1 MAFENFKEDI
11 SYNSFKYNKKN
22 VIPSLDNIKNSNK
35 NIYTIESVSGRE
47 KKENNDYKLRKINL
61 LKNGEFLY
69 DGYNIDYLNKE
80 EIRNIDFKSSI
91 YFFSVDA
98 FIEYYN
104 YAANKKIETQ
114 YYVDRIKDRLKQ
126 KTYKKLILP
135 AYKLKSK
142 DIKKEKHFYIT
153 QELDILDF
161 LIDNF
166 EFGTDIREILYDI
179 DLDYVYFIERK
190 IKALYNKIIKTKKA
204 NDEKIYYDY
213 KLYYI
218 AFFIYDYYKQK
229 RIGKKDYYKLIN
241 IYKKAYKKVLKKKKD
256 EKYFYYGEEV
266 ENKSSY
272 YNVDLLKRY
281 DGFVYNY
288 NFKEYINLHYK
299 LIDYQIEQKRYLKRY
314 TDFFSSQILVFLYFL
329 GHISKAD
336 FLALREKIKD
346 LEAMSLPLKKDN
358 INLEEDE
365 ENIIFE
371 VSSSNNYNMVL
382 IDYIEL
388 YNFTRLYHK
397 KSIKSSYKK
406 YVQLMLKSSEL
417 KKILK

>member
-1 MAFENFKEDI
+1 MASENFKKDI
-11 SYNSFKYNKKN
+11 IYNSFKYDKKN
-22 VIPSLDNIKNSNK
+22 VIPSLDNIKNSSK
-35 NIYTIESVSGRE
+35 NIYTIESLSGRE
-47 KKENNDYKLRKINL
+47 KKENKDYKLRKISL
-61 LKNGEFLY
+61 FKEGEFSY
-69 DGYNIDYLNKE
+69 NDYNIEYLNKE

-104 YAANKKIETQ
+104 CATNKKIETQ
-114 YYVDRIKDRLKQ
+114 DYVDRIKDRLKQ

-142 DIKKEKHFYIT
+142 DTKKEKHFYIT

-179 DLDYVYFIERK
+179 DLDYVCFIERK
-190 IKALYNKIIKTKKA
+190 IKALYKKIIKTKKS
-204 NDEKIYYDY
+204 NNEKIYYDY

-229 RIGKKDYYKLIN
+229 RISKEDYYKLIN
-241 IYKKAYKKVLKKKKD
+241 IYKKAYKKILKKKKD

-272 YNVDLLKRY
+272 YNIDLLKKCG
-281 DGFVYNY
+281 GFSY

-336 FLALREKIKD
+336 FLALREKIKH
-346 LEAMSLPLKKDN
+346 LEDMSLPLKKDN
-358 INLEEDE
+358 IYLEEDE

-371 VSSSNNYNMVL
+371 VSSANNYNMVL

-406 YVQLMLKSSEL
+406 HVQLMLKSSEL

>member
-1 MAFENFKEDI
+1 M
-11 SYNSFKYNKKN
+11 
-22 VIPSLDNIKNSNK
+22 DNIKNSSK
-35 NIYTIESVSGRE
+35 NIYTIESLSGRE
-47 KKENNDYKLRKINL
+47 KKENKDYKLRKISL
-61 LKNGEFLY
+61 FKEGEFSY
-69 DGYNIDYLNKE
+69 NDYNIEYLNKE

-104 YAANKKIETQ
+104 CATNKKIETQ
-114 YYVDRIKDRLKQ
+114 DYVDRIKDRLKQ

-142 DIKKEKHFYIT
+142 DTKKEKHFYIT

-166 EFGTDIREILYDI
+166 EFGTDIREILYNI
-179 DLDYVYFIERK
+179 NLDYVCFIERK
-190 IKALYNKIIKTKKA
+190 IKALYKQIIKIKKS
-204 NDEKIYYDY
+204 NNEKIYYDY

-218 AFFIYDYYKQK
+218 AFFIYDYYRQK
-229 RIGKKDYYKLIN
+229 RINKKDYYKLID
-241 IYKKAYKKVLKKKKD
+241 IYKKAYKKILRNKEN

-272 YNVDLLKRY
+272 YNIDLLKKCR
-281 DGFVYNY
+281 GLSY
-288 NFKEYINLHYK
+288 NFKDYINLHYK
-299 LIDYQIEQKRYLKRY
+299 LIDYQIDQKRYLKRY

-336 FLALREKIKD
+336 FLALREKIKN
-346 LEAMSLPLKKDN
+346 LEEMGLPLKKYN
-358 INLEEDE
+358 IDLEEEE

-371 VSSSNNYNMVL
+371 VSSANNYNMLL

-397 KSIKSSYKK
+397 NSIKNSYKK

>member
-1 MAFENFKEDI
+1 MASENFKKDI
-11 SYNSFKYNKKN
+11 IYNSFKYNKKD
-22 VIPSLDNIKNSNK
+22 VIPSLDNIKNSSK
-35 NIYTIESVSGRE
+35 NIYTIESLSGRE
-47 KKENNDYKLRKINL
+47 KKENKDYKLRNISLFKE
-61 LKNGEFLY
+61 GEFSY
-69 DGYNIDYLNKE
+69 NDYNIEYLNKE

-104 YAANKKIETQ
+104 CATNKKIETQ
-114 YYVDRIKDRLKQ
+114 DYVDRIKDRLKQ

-142 DIKKEKHFYIT
+142 DTKKEKHFYIT

-166 EFGTDIREILYDI
+166 EFGTDIREILYNI
-179 DLDYVYFIERK
+179 NLDYVCFIERK
-190 IKALYNKIIKTKKA
+190 IKALYNKIIKIKKS
-204 NDEKIYYDY
+204 NNEKIYYDY

-218 AFFIYDYYKQK
+218 AFFIYDYYRQK
-229 RIGKKDYYKLIN
+229 RISKEDYYKLID
-241 IYKKAYKKVLKKKKD
+241 IYKKAYKKILRNKEN

-272 YNVDLLKRY
+272 YNIDLLKKCR
-281 DGFVYNY
+281 GLSY
-288 NFKEYINLHYK
+288 NFKDYINLHYK
-299 LIDYQIEQKRYLKRY
+299 LIDYQIDQKRYLKRY

-336 FLALREKIKD
+336 FLALREKIKN
-346 LEAMSLPLKKDN
+346 LEEMGLPLKKYN
-358 INLEEDE
+358 IDLEEEE

-371 VSSSNNYNMVL
+371 VSSANNYNMLL

-397 KSIKSSYKK
+397 NSIKNSYKK

>member
-1 MAFENFKEDI
+1 M
-11 SYNSFKYNKKN
+11 
-22 VIPSLDNIKNSNK
+22 
-35 NIYTIESVSGRE
+35 
-47 KKENNDYKLRKINL
+47 
-61 LKNGEFLY
+61 
-69 DGYNIDYLNKE
+69 
-80 EIRNIDFKSSI
+80 
-91 YFFSVDA
+91 
-98 FIEYYN
+98 
-104 YAANKKIETQ
+104 
-114 YYVDRIKDRLKQ
+114 
-126 KTYKKLILP
+126 
-135 AYKLKSK
+135 
-142 DIKKEKHFYIT
+142 
-153 QELDILDF
+153 DILDF
-161 LIDNF
+161 LIENF

-179 DLDYVYFIERK
+179 DLDYVCFIERK
-190 IKALYNKIIKTKKA
+190 IKALYNKIIKTKKS
-204 NDEKIYYDY
+204 NNEKIYYDY

-229 RIGKKDYYKLIN
+229 RISKEDYYKLIN
-241 IYKKAYKKVLKKKKD
+241 IYKKAYKKILRNKEN

-299 LIDYQIEQKRYLKRY
+299 LIDYQIDQKRYLKRY

-336 FLALREKIKD
+336 FLALREKIKN
-346 LEAMSLPLKKDN
+346 LEEMGLPLKKYN
-358 INLEEDE
+358 IDLEEEE

-371 VSSSNNYNMVL
+371 VSSANNYNMLL

-397 KSIKSSYKK
+397 NSIKNSYKK

>member
-22 VIPSLDNIKNSNK
+22 IIPSLDNIKNSNK
-35 NIYTIESVSGRE
+35 NIYTIESLSGRE

-69 DGYNIDYLNKE
+69 DGYNIEYLNKE

-166 EFGTDIREILYDI
+166 EFGTDIRDILYNI
-179 DLDYVYFIERK
+179 DLDYVCFIERK
-190 IKALYNKIIKTKKA
+190 IKALYNKIIKIKKS
-204 NDEKIYYDY
+204 NNEKIYYDY

-229 RIGKKDYYKLIN
+229 RISKEDYYKLIN
-241 IYKKAYKKVLKKKKD
+241 IYKKAYKKILKKKKD

-272 YNVDLLKRY
+272 YNIDLLKKCR
-281 DGFVYNY
+281 GLSY
-288 NFKEYINLHYK
+288 NFKDYINLHYK

-346 LEAMSLPLKKDN
+346 LEVMSLPLKKDN
-358 INLEEDE
+358 IYLEEDE

-371 VSSSNNYNMVL
+371 VSSANNYNMVL

-388 YNFTRLYHK
+388 YNFTRLYNK
-397 KSIKSSYKK
+397 KSIKSSYNRN
-406 YVQLMLKSSEL
+406 VRLMLKSSEF

>member
-1 MAFENFKEDI
+1 MASENFKKDI
-11 SYNSFKYNKKN
+11 IYNSFKYNKKN
-22 VIPSLDNIKNSNK
+22 VIPSLDNIKNSSK
-35 NIYTIESVSGRE
+35 NIYTIESLSGRE
-47 KKENNDYKLRKINL
+47 KKENKDYKLRKISL
-61 LKNGEFLY
+61 FKEGEFSY
-69 DGYNIDYLNKE
+69 NDYNIEYLNKE

-104 YAANKKIETQ
+104 CATNKKIETQ
-114 YYVDRIKDRLKQ
+114 DYVDRIKDRLKQ
-126 KTYKKLILP
+126 KNYKKLILP

-142 DIKKEKHFYIT
+142 DTKKEKHFYIT

-166 EFGTDIREILYDI
+166 EFGTDIREILYNI
-179 DLDYVYFIERK
+179 NLDYVCFIERK
-190 IKALYNKIIKTKKA
+190 IKALYNKIIKTKKS
-204 NDEKIYYDY
+204 NNEKIYYDY

-229 RIGKKDYYKLIN
+229 RISKEDYYKLIN
-241 IYKKAYKKVLKKKKD
+241 IYKKAYKKILKKKKD

-299 LIDYQIEQKRYLKRY
+299 LIDYQIDQKRYLKRY
-314 TDFFSSQILVFLYFL
+314 TDFFSSQIIVFLHFL

-336 FLALREKIKD
+336 FLALREKIKN
-346 LEAMSLPLKKDN
+346 LEDMSLPLKKDN
-358 INLEEDE
+358 IYLEEE
-365 ENIIFE
+365 EESTIFE
-371 VSSSNNYNMVL
+371 VSSANNYNMLL

-397 KSIKSSYKK
+397 NSIKNSYKK

>member
-1 MAFENFKEDI
+1 MASENFKKDI
-11 SYNSFKYNKKN
+11 IYNSFKYNKKD
-22 VIPSLDNIKNSNK
+22 VIPSLDNIKNSSK
-35 NIYTIESVSGRE
+35 NIYTIESLSGRE
-47 KKENNDYKLRKINL
+47 KKENKDYKLRNISLFKE
-61 LKNGEFLY
+61 GEFSY
-69 DGYNIDYLNKE
+69 NDYNIEYLNKE

-104 YAANKKIETQ
+104 CATNKKIETQ
-114 YYVDRIKDRLKQ
+114 DYVDRIKDRLKQ

-142 DIKKEKHFYIT
+142 DTKKEKHFYIT

-166 EFGTDIREILYDI
+166 EFGTDIREILYNI
-179 DLDYVYFIERK
+179 NLDYVCFIERK
-190 IKALYNKIIKTKKA
+190 IKALYKQIIKIKKS
-204 NDEKIYYDY
+204 NNEKIYYDY

-218 AFFIYDYYKQK
+218 AFFIYDYYRQK
-229 RIGKKDYYKLIN
+229 RINKKDYYKLID
-241 IYKKAYKKVLKKKKD
+241 IYKKAYKKILRNKEN

-272 YNVDLLKRY
+272 YNIDLLKKCR
-281 DGFVYNY
+281 GLSY
-288 NFKEYINLHYK
+288 NFKDYINLHYK
-299 LIDYQIEQKRYLKRY
+299 LIDYQIDQKRYLKRY

-336 FLALREKIKD
+336 FLALREKIKN
-346 LEAMSLPLKKDN
+346 LEEMGLPLKKYN
-358 INLEEDE
+358 IDLEEEE

-371 VSSSNNYNMVL
+371 VSSANNYNMLL

-397 KSIKSSYKK
+397 NSIKNSYKK